1 MAQLPGGSFNAA
13 EHGEMKNFGALPDGD
28 YLLRI
33 FESEMLPTKAKTG
46 EFLKLSIHV
55 MTPEFEG
62 RQLFVNLNL
71 NNPNANAVAIAGQ
84 ELGAICRA
92 VGKPVIQDSSELH
105 GIPFIGEVR
114 YDPPTPAVEET
125 TITKAKK
132 AYPAGNTI
140 MGYSQAAPGQ
150 AGPAAE
156 GAAKPAKPKAEPDS
170 EPKAEPKA
178 EPGVSQ
184 VQPPSPDTPA
194 ADSGEKPP
202 WA

>member
-1 MAQLPGGSFNAA
+1 MAQLPGGGFNA
-13 EHGEMKNFGALPDGD
+13 EDHDEMRNFGALPDGD

-33 FESEMLPTKAKTG
+33 FESEMFQTATKTG
-46 EFLKLSIHV
+46 EYLKISIHV

-92 VGKPVIQDSSELH
+92 VGKQVIQDSSELH
-105 GIPFIGEVR
+105 GIPFIGQVR
-114 YDPPTPAVEET
+114 YDAPTEAVAET
-125 TITKAKK
+125 ATTKAKK
-132 AYPAGNTI
+132 AYPAGNTL

-150 AGPAAE
+150 AGLTPGGVAN
-156 GAAKPAKPKAEPDS
+156 PAKPKTDSPAEP
-170 EPKAEPKA
+170 EALEQK
-178 EPGVSQ
+178 
-184 VQPPSPDTPA
+184 PA
-194 ADSGEKPP
+194 ADTEKPP